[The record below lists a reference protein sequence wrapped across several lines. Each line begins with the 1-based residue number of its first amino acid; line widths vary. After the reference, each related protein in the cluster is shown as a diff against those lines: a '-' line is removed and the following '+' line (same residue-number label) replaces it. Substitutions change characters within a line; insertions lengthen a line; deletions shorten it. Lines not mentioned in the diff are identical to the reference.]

1 MAYIPL
7 EKVLKNVGS
16 IYKAVNL
23 ASKRA
28 IELNEGA
35 PKLVNV
41 NSAKLSTIALEEIMQ
56 GKIKYKKVKKE
67 EK

>member
-1 MAYIPL
+1 MAYVPL
-7 EKVLKNVGS
+7 EKVLKNVES

-41 NSAKLSTIALEEIMQ
+41 NSTKLSSIALEEIMQ
-56 GKIKYKKVKKE
+56 GKIKYKKIKKE
-67 EK
+67 GK